1 MPDIGIGSLN
11 RESQYTNE
19 LHAAGAVFRR
29 QIRNRTRLFI
39 DIVGYSKLLIT
50 EQSEQIQKLRE
61 IVNPVRWRAGWKRP
75 AHSTLLWL
83 DPDFRSASE

>member
-61 IVNPVRWRAGWKRP
+61 IVNPVRWRTGWKHP

-83 DPDFRSASE
+83 HPDF